1 MPRNISRKPR
11 LAIISDTA
19 MYTNVNTFVYEPVLR
34 EVVNF
39 AHLFN
44 DISWLGFG
52 YLAKPPLNSSDSIPS
67 NIKLVKL
74 SPSGGNS
81 MLDKLKVFTLIPNYI
96 VQIIKVI
103 YLNEIIHVRGPSI
116 PALVTTMFSFL
127 FPQKIFW
134 HKYAGSWSIKPDAI
148 SYSLQRW
155 LLKRSSNQKIIIS
168 ELSSRVYPHIST
180 WENACLSNHE
190 IKTNKQTGLNKLF
203 SEKMTFCFIGRFDS
217 DKGFFALLDAFKKIN
232 QANWINKLH
241 CVGGSINSLIKDDI
255 QNSNV
260 PILLHGSLSREK
272 LDDIYKESH
281 FIILPSNSE
290 GFPKVLMEAASF
302 GCIPIVSPLDSI
314 LAYFN
319 NTLGNA
325 IVLSNINSKGIQKT
339 IINIKN
345 YNNLDKISLNAMN
358 SVSQF
363 SYEVYNERIE
373 SYILKEYY
381 KKK

>member
-1 MPRNISRKPR
+1 M
-11 LAIISDTA
+11 
-19 MYTNVNTFVYEPVLR
+19 
-34 EVVNF
+34 
-39 AHLFN
+39 
-44 DISWLGFG
+44 
-52 YLAKPPLNSSDSIPS
+52 
-67 NIKLVKL
+67 
-74 SPSGGNS
+74 
-81 MLDKLKVFTLIPNYI
+81 
-96 VQIIKVI
+96 
-103 YLNEIIHVRGPSI
+103 
-116 PALVTTMFSFL
+116 
-127 FPQKIFW
+127 
-134 HKYAGSWSIKPDAI
+134 
-148 SYSLQRW
+148 
-155 LLKRSSNQKIIIS
+155 
-168 ELSSRVYPHIST
+168 
-180 WENACLSNHE
+180 
-190 IKTNKQTGLNKLF
+190 
-203 SEKMTFCFIGRFDS
+203 
-217 DKGFFALLDAFKKIN
+217 
-232 QANWINKLH
+232 
-241 CVGGSINSLIKDDI
+241 IKDDI

-325 IVLSNINSKGIQKT
+325 IVLSNINSKGIQET

-345 YNNLDKISLNAMN
+345 KNNLDKISLNAMN